1 MTGKKGL
8 EGKEVY
14 ERGETR
20 HSENQNQ
27 EKDPEILSTFLALTC
42 MTCNSVP
49 GILFSWTLESLKT

>member
-1 MTGKKGL
+1 VTGKMAL

-49 GILFSWTLESLKT
+49 GILFS